1 VSTARRRSSNVL
13 CAYDPT
19 MPDPRHPTRGR
30 FVAVMIAFA
39 NFVNANPT
47 PIVLLAGV
55 AAPAV
60 GTFLVTLGQNR
71 HGRGDWTALI
81 GGVVVIFLG
90 GMMLFIKERASMTVA
105 NLDLKGFDRFRIT
118 IKDALQPV
126 AELIADM
133 PAQTPANRKRS
144 IPPVALQAVSA
155 LTILL
160 RDVYRLRA
168 AAYAITESG
177 DMECVHYLG
186 RGGRPRPFSKD
197 TDRGRRAL
205 DFVARGGEPLFVPDV
220 DKADNEDYKGSKSGY
235 QTFISASIHT
245 ADWGYGMLTIDAPR
259 AGTLV
264 DTDKQLVGLVG
275 NLLAIAFAIA
285 EWEKIGA

>member
-1 VSTARRRSSNVL
+1 MS
-13 CAYDPT
+13 
-19 MPDPRHPTRGR
+19 DPRHPTRGR
-30 FVAVMIAFA
+30 FVAVKIAVA

-47 PIVLLAGV
+47 PITLLAGV
-55 AAPAV
+55 VAPV
-60 GTFLVTLGQNR
+60 LGTFFVTLGQNR

-81 GGVVVIFLG
+81 SGVVVIFLG
-90 GMMLFIKERASMTVA
+90 LLSLFIKERASVAAA
-105 NLDLKGFDRFRIT
+105 NLDRKGFDRFRIT

-126 AELIADM
+126 AELIAEM
-133 PAQTPANRKRS
+133 PAQTPANRRRS
-144 IPPVALQAVSA
+144 VRPVALQSVSA
-155 LTILL
+155 LTLLL

-177 DMECVHYLG
+177 DMECIHYLG
-186 RGGRPRPFSKD
+186 RGGRPRPFLKD

-220 DKADNEDYKGSKSGY
+220 DKADNEDYKGSQSGY
-235 QTFISASIHT
+235 KTFISASIHT

-259 AGTLV
+259 AGVLV

-275 NLLAIAFAIA
+275 NLLAVAFAIA
-285 EWEKIGA
+285 EWEKIGT